1 MYIYYIYIFD
11 RNIEIKNESTENNN
25 ITKFRLKTKNEIR
38 LKNKVEENEMKRNGA
53 NQRERELNDIEDL
66 LWQLRE
72 SLVKLNL

>member
-38 LKNKVEENEMKRNGA
+38 LKNKVEENEMKRNGT

>member
-38 LKNKVEENEMKRNGA
+38 LKNKVEENEMKWSEPK
-53 NQRERELNDIEDL
+53 RERELNDIEDL